1 MLLKKSIFP
10 WSLKIFVLVI
20 INLCVNRINVELNQ
34 RNFKYG
40 EILEIWDLLRNSKR
54 VISCMLVENGF
65 TGNAQTIS

>member
-20 INLCVNRINVELNQ
+20 INLCVNRIKVELNQ

-54 VISCMLVENGF
+54 VISCMFVENGF

>member
-20 INLCVNRINVELNQ
+20 INLCVNRIKVELNQ

-40 EILEIWDLLRNSKR
+40 EILEIWDLLRNSER